1 MNDNNENG
9 NSWQDDAISDD
20 IVSMSSD
27 LGFNL
32 HPNADLPVN
41 RAESKQQRNAG
52 HAVYSIIAETVAY
65 AKKLSESDER

>member
-1 MNDNNENG
+1 MTDNNENDR
-9 NSWQDDAISDD
+9 QDDALSDD

-52 HAVYSIIAETVAY
+52 HVVYSIIAETVAY
-65 AKKLSESDER
+65 AKQLSENDKR